1 MREVVNRSSE
11 LMQLLKMIA
20 PGTELREGLDNV
32 LKAKTGGLIVIG
44 DSESVLNLVDGGF
57 KIDQDYTPA
66 RLYELAKMDGAIV
79 LSKDGKKILYANT
92 QLTPDSSISTA
103 QTGTRHRTSERVAK
117 QTNELVICI
126 SQRRNLITLFK
137 GNISYLIKDTSQV
150 LAKANQA
157 LQTFEKY
164 KATSDDFLSTLNEFE
179 FEDIVTL
186 ESVVKALQRAE
197 LAMRVAAEVEGYII
211 ELGDEGRLIELQLR
225 ELSENIE
232 KEERLI
238 LKDYKKDGLNLDE
251 IYTKFTELSRNE
263 VLDARIIAKMLG
275 YEGDIPLEDI
285 EVSSKGYRL
294 LNKIPKMPSIIIENI
309 VSDFGNFKDII
320 RASTEQLDDVEGIG
334 EIRAKNIKQGLKRM
348 QEQFLYDSRFYR

>member
-309 VSDFGNFKDII
+309 VSAFGNFKDII